1 MLFVLSCLC
10 GSKTIRNLGD
20 LGGTWRLGGEG
31 NLVVRTINQQPTTD
45 LETNSQPVEK
55 GHPRLRIALSPGS
68 YLRVMEAART
78 RVPVETFGALVGRV
92 GSRDASGQEWTVVEA
107 AIPVK
112 LVPSGTELV
121 PDMSAWNELTA
132 RAADTSR
139 SAARTSSAGSGSSAA
154 PRIVGWFYS
163 DPAVG
168 IFEPRI
174 DFAGTGRL
182 LAENGSLLLLIDP
195 VANQGGFYSL
205 QDGRFTETGGFY
217 QSRSGEAE
225 LASIADIPWSGQV
238 RGAAGWLGS
247 ADASF
252 SAVQGAISPGSSVLG
267 VNTIPFAP
275 QKPGQNGSTGAPG
288 YDVTNA
294 GGESYFPQE
303 AGEVLYHH
311 DPASRDLTTDPLS
324 EDGATRPQATAD
336 LQPAPTTRA
345 SLAYVSPSLD
355 TTGSRTLPNS
365 SYTVTPAKKDRR
377 PLLAAVGAL
386 LGVLIVIALAVSLL
400 LPQLGSNTISQTA
413 STPTPLAENAAQST
427 ATTPPTAVAA
437 VRPATASPE
446 GAALAG
452 PATGQDLA
460 TGTEP
465 PATATAVPPTQEQAA
480 PSPTAQ
486 SKSTA
491 TAAPTETPGTTYKV
505 KAGDTLIA
513 IARQYGTT
521 AKDIMAANNLTS
533 SLIRVGQVLMIP
545 PPSTPTPGASATP

>member
-1 MLFVLSCLC
+1 
-10 GSKTIRNLGD
+10 
-20 LGGTWRLGGEG
+20 
-31 NLVVRTINQQPTTD
+31 
-45 LETNSQPVEK
+45 
-55 GHPRLRIALSPGS
+55 
-68 YLRVMEAART
+68 MEAART
-78 RVPVETFGALVGRV
+78 RLPVETFGALVGRT
-92 GSRDASGQEWTVVEA
+92 GSRDASGQEWTVIEA

-139 SAARTSSAGSGSSAA
+139 SAVRTSSSGSGPSGA

-182 LAENGSLLLLIDP
+182 LADNGALLLLIDP

-205 QDGRFTETGGFY
+205 LDGRFAETGGFY
-217 QSRSGEAE
+217 QTGSGEAE
-225 LASIADIPWSGQV
+225 PADIPWSGQV

-252 SAVQGAISPGSSVLG
+252 SAVQSGPVPATAHSGAISPGGSVLG
-267 VNTIPFAP
+267 ENTAPFAP
-275 QKPGQNGSTGAPG
+275 QKPAQNGPTGAPG
-288 YDVTNA
+288 YEETNA
-294 GGESYFPQE
+294 NGDLYSPQE
-303 AGEVLYHH
+303 VGELLYHH
-311 DPASRDLTTDPLS
+311 YPASRGLTTGPLS
-324 EDGATRPQATAD
+324 EDGATDPQVAAD
-336 LQPAPTTRA
+336 LQPASSTRA
-345 SLAYVSPSLD
+345 SLAYVSPSLN
-355 TTGSRTLPNS
+355 TAGSHTVPDS
-365 SYTVTPAKKDRR
+365 SYIATPAKKDRR
-377 PLLAAVGAL
+377 PLLVAVGAL

-400 LPQLGSNTISQTA
+400 LPQLGSNTLSQTA
-413 STPTPLAENAAQST
+413 STPTSLDENAAQST
-427 ATTPPTAVAA
+427 ATIPPTPLAA
-437 VRPATASPE
+437 ALPVTASPE

-452 PATGQDLA
+452 PTTDTGVA

-465 PATATAVPPTQEQAA
+465 PATATAVPPTEVTPEQAA

-486 SKSTA
+486 SASTA

-513 IARQYGTT
+513 IAKQYGTT
-521 AKDIMAANNLTS
+521 SKEIMAANNLS
-533 SLIRVGQVLMIP
+533 STLIRIGQVLVIP
-545 PPSTPTPGASATP
+545 PPSTPTPGPSATP